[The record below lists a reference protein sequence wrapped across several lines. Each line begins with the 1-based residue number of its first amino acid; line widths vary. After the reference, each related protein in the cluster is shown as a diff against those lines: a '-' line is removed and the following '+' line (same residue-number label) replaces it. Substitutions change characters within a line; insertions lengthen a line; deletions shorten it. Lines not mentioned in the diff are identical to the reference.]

1 MSAATPSAIR
11 DTVNLPYRRAP
22 YGVLIILL
30 FAVYIVGAHLRL
42 SIYSGQSII
51 LPMYLMLLSA
61 GALALI
67 FFAPLVRAVGWPFG
81 ALAVFVLLQPALS
94 FAPQSVSVDTLL
106 AGLQLVASVAA
117 ALAVIYALSRVERP
131 RLRRVLIWIWATV
144 ILLAILENIG
154 LKPLFDELRKVIYA
168 GSGRFLYFA
177 EVRDLQIYGRVRST
191 VLASEPSFLA
201 DTLMSLALMIF
212 FLDPRRG
219 ALWSWGRLG
228 VMLAASFLVAP
239 SFKMAFYVIAVLVW
253 QFWPRTPRDLLV
265 LAGGLIVG
273 ATLLAVLSEP
283 LWTAFFSVAG
293 RHLESGSFYGRIG
306 VAPDVGWRVL
316 TTYPLMGYGIG
327 NESGLY
333 PLVSGAWGDSGALS
347 RFPWFAYLPA
357 TDLMTNGFWWG
368 VSFLGVLG
376 SAVFWTTIWLAL
388 RSLGVDAPLRSTICA
403 SIVWYAGAAFVD
415 PHSWYMLVVFSIGSV
430 APQLV
435 RTSRVQ
441 PRPLDVTLTC
451 SRKTGPV

>member
-1 MSAATPSAIR
+1 MDVDYSAGRSVY
-11 DTVNLPYRRAP
+11 VNVSSEGRFVGALVAFL
-22 YGVLIILL
+22 LIL
-30 FAVYIVGAHLRL
+30 YIVGAHLRL

-61 GALALI
+61 GVLALT

-81 ALAVFVLLQPALS
+81 ALAVFVLIQPALS

-106 AGLQLVASVAA
+106 AGLQLLASVAA
-117 ALAVIYALSRVERP
+117 ALAVVYALSRVERP
-131 RLRRVLIWIWATV
+131 RLRRVLVWIWAAI
-144 ILLAILENIG
+144 ILLAILESVG
-154 LKPLFDELRKVIYA
+154 LKPVFDELRKVIYA
-168 GSGRFLYFA
+168 GSGRFLYF
-177 EVRDLQIYGRVRST
+177 EEFRDLQIYGRVRST

-219 ALWSWGRLG
+219 TLWSWGRLG
-228 VMLAASFLVAP
+228 AMLTASFLVAP

-265 LAGGLIVG
+265 LAGGLVVG
-273 ATLLAVLSEP
+273 ATLLAVLSGP
-283 LWTAFFSVAG
+283 LSTAFFSVAG
-293 RHLESGSFYGRIG
+293 RHLESGSFFGRIG

-333 PLVSGAWGDSGALS
+333 PLIVGAWQDSGALS

-368 VSFLGVLG
+368 VSFLGILG

-388 RSLGVDAPLRSTICA
+388 RSLGVDAPLRSIICA

-430 APQLV
+430 ASQRV

-441 PRPLDVTLTC
+441 PRP
-451 SRKTGPV
+451 RPV